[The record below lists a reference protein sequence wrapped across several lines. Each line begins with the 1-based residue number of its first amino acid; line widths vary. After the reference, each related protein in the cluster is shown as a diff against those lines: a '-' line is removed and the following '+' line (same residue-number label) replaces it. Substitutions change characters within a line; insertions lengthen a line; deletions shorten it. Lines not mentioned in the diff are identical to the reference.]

1 MEIFYPALF
10 VAIGILIIWI
20 PLLTALFK
28 EWETRIYA
36 YILTAAVA
44 AIVYTTIVGFAFGE
58 YATDYL
64 PDYLVRLF
72 M

>member
-1 MEIFYPALF
+1 MEIFYPAF
-10 VAIGILIIWI
+10 VITVGFAAIWI
-20 PLLTALFK
+20 ALTTAIFK

-36 YILTAAVA
+36 YILTVAVA